1 MGSCMRWEGKFAM
14 GKKICWAI
22 ILITIAVNVVMLQWT
37 IEAYLGVEY
46 EKIYTYTIVG
56 VVSSFIAFLTY
67 LKWRKLEYTN

>member
-1 MGSCMRWEGKFAM
+1 M

-56 VVSSFIAFLTY
+56 VVSSVIAFLTY